1 MREKEIRPANKIL
14 IIIISLLAILAI
26 LLWINYILIKPNTVA
41 TVQTLEEI
49 KLKSVVQNHLLFS
62 DIKINEEKGEYVVTS
77 KVTNLTSN
85 ILSISPITMTFRD
98 SDKNEIASIT
108 SYLGSNI
115 TEEASKTLYIKT
127 NVNLF
132 TARSVDVEVQ
142 TNL

>member
-62 DIKINEEKGEYVVTS
+62 DIKITEEKGEYVVTS

-108 SYLGSNI
+108 SYLGSTI

>member
-14 IIIISLLAILAI
+14 IIIISLLTILAT

-49 KLKSVVQNHLLFS
+49 KLKSFVQNHLLFS
-62 DIKINEEKGEYVVTS
+62 DIKITEEKGEYIVTS

-85 ILSISPITMTFRD
+85 ILSLSPITMTFRD

-127 NVNLF
+127 NVNLLE
-132 TARSVDVEVQ
+132 ARSVDVEVQ

>member
-14 IIIISLLAILAI
+14 IIIISLLTILAT

-108 SYLGSNI
+108 SYLGSTI

>member
-14 IIIISLLAILAI
+14 IIIISLLAILAT

-49 KLKSVVQNHLLFS
+49 KLKSFVQNHLLFS
-62 DIKINEEKGEYVVTS
+62 DIKITEEKGEYIVTS

-85 ILSISPITMTFRD
+85 ILSLSPITMTFRD

-127 NVNLF
+127 NVNLLE
-132 TARSVDVEVQ
+132 ARSVDVEVQ

>member
-14 IIIISLLAILAI
+14 IIIISLLAILAT

-62 DIKINEEKGEYVVTS
+62 DIKITEEKGEYIVTS

-85 ILSISPITMTFRD
+85 ILSLSPITMTFRD

-108 SYLGSNI
+108 SYLGSTI

>member
-1 MREKEIRPANKIL
+1 MREKEISPANKIL

-62 DIKINEEKGEYVVTS
+62 DIKITEEKDEYIVTS

-85 ILSISPITMTFRD
+85 ILSISPITMNFRD

-115 TEEASKTLYIKT
+115 TEEVSKTLYIKT
-127 NVNLF
+127 NVNLLE
-132 TARSVDVEVQ
+132 ARSVDVEVQ

>member
-14 IIIISLLAILAI
+14 IIIISLLAILAT

-62 DIKINEEKGEYVVTS
+62 DIKINEEKDEYIVTS

-85 ILSISPITMTFRD
+85 ILSISPITMNFRD

-115 TEEASKTLYIKT
+115 TEEVSKTLYIKT
-127 NVNLF
+127 NVNLLE
-132 TARSVDVEVQ
+132 ARSVDVEVQ

>member
-26 LLWINYILIKPNTVA
+26 LLWINYIIIKPNTVA

-62 DIKINEEKGEYVVTS
+62 DIKITEDKDEYIVTS

-85 ILSISPITMTFRD
+85 ILSISPITMNFRD

-115 TEEASKTLYIKT
+115 TEEVSKTLYIKT
-127 NVNLF
+127 NVNLLE
-132 TARSVDVEVQ
+132 ARSVDVEVQ

>member
-14 IIIISLLAILAI
+14 IIIISLLAILAT

-98 SDKNEIASIT
+98 SDK
-108 SYLGSNI
+108 
-115 TEEASKTLYIKT
+115 K
-127 NVNLF
+127 
-132 TARSVDVEVQ
+132 
-142 TNL
+142 

>member
-14 IIIISLLAILAI
+14 IIIISLLAILAT

-62 DIKINEEKGEYVVTS
+62 DIKIAEEKDEYIVTS

-85 ILSISPITMTFRD
+85 ILSISPITMNFRD

-108 SYLGSNI
+108 SYLGSTI

>member
-14 IIIISLLAILAI
+14 IIIISLLAILAT

-62 DIKINEEKGEYVVTS
+62 DIKIAEEKDEYIVTS
-77 KVTNLTSN
+77 KDTNLTSN
-85 ILSISPITMTFRD
+85 ILSISPITMNFRD

-108 SYLGSNI
+108 SYLGSTI

>member
-85 ILSISPITMTFRD
+85 ILSISPITMNFRD

-108 SYLGSNI
+108 SYLGSTI

>member
-98 SDKNEIASIT
+98 RDKNEIASIT
-108 SYLGSNI
+108 SYLGSTI

>member
-14 IIIISLLAILAI
+14 IIIISLLTILAT
-26 LLWINYILIKPNTVA
+26 LLWINYLLIKPNTVA

-62 DIKINEEKGEYVVTS
+62 DIKITEEKGEYVVTS

-108 SYLGSNI
+108 SYLGSTI

>member
-14 IIIISLLAILAI
+14 IIIISLLAILAT

-62 DIKINEEKGEYVVTS
+62 DIKITEEKDEYIVTS

-85 ILSISPITMTFRD
+85 ILSLSPITMNFRD

-127 NVNLF
+127 NVNLLE
-132 TARSVDVEVQ
+132 ARSVDVEVQ

>member
-14 IIIISLLAILAI
+14 IIIISLLAILAT

-62 DIKINEEKGEYVVTS
+62 DIKITEEKGEYIVTS

-85 ILSISPITMTFRD
+85 ILSLSPITMTFRD

-127 NVNLF
+127 NVNLLE
-132 TARSVDVEVQ
+132 ARSVDVEVQ

>member
-14 IIIISLLAILAI
+14 IIIISLLTILAT

-62 DIKINEEKGEYVVTS
+62 DIKITEEKGEYIVTS

-85 ILSISPITMTFRD
+85 ILSLSPITMTFRD

-127 NVNLF
+127 NVNLLE
-132 TARSVDVEVQ
+132 ARSVDVEVQ

>member
-14 IIIISLLAILAI
+14 IIIISLLAILAT

-98 SDKNEIASIT
+98 SDKNEIVSIT
-108 SYLGSNI
+108 SYLGSTI

>member
-14 IIIISLLAILAI
+14 IIIISLLAILAT

-108 SYLGSNI
+108 SYLGS
-115 TEEASKTLYIKT
+115 TCLLYT
-127 NVNLF
+127 SDAADEL
-132 TARSVDVEVQ
+132 
-142 TNL
+142 

>member
-14 IIIISLLAILAI
+14 IIIISLLAILAT

-49 KLKSVVQNHLLFS
+49 KLKSFVQNHLLFS
-62 DIKINEEKGEYVVTS
+62 DIKITEEKGEYIVTS

-85 ILSISPITMTFRD
+85 ILSLSPITMTFRD

-108 SYLGSNI
+108 SYLGSNV

-127 NVNLF
+127 NVNLLE
-132 TARSVDVEVQ
+132 ARSVDVEVQ

>member
-14 IIIISLLAILAI
+14 IIIISLLAILAT

-62 DIKINEEKGEYVVTS
+62 DIKITEEKGEYIVTS

-85 ILSISPITMTFRD
+85 ILSLSPITMTFRD

>member
-14 IIIISLLAILAI
+14 IIIISLLAILAT

-85 ILSISPITMTFRD
+85 ILSLSPITMTFRD

-127 NVNLF
+127 NVNLLE
-132 TARSVDVEVQ
+132 ARSVDVEVQ

>member
-14 IIIISLLAILAI
+14 IIIISLLAILAT

-62 DIKINEEKGEYVVTS
+62 DIKITEEKGEYVVTS

-108 SYLGSNI
+108 SYLGSTI

>member
-14 IIIISLLAILAI
+14 IIIISLLAILAT

-62 DIKINEEKGEYVVTS
+62 DIKITEEKDEYIVTS

-127 NVNLF
+127 NVNLLE
-132 TARSVDVEVQ
+132 ARSVDVEVQ

>member
-14 IIIISLLAILAI
+14 IIIISLLAILAT

-62 DIKINEEKGEYVVTS
+62 DIKITEEKGEYVVTS

-85 ILSISPITMTFRD
+85 ILSISPITMNFRD

-115 TEEASKTLYIKT
+115 TEEVSKTLYIKT
-127 NVNLF
+127 NVNLLE
-132 TARSVDVEVQ
+132 ARSVDVEVQ

>member
-14 IIIISLLAILAI
+14 IIIISLLAILAT

-62 DIKINEEKGEYVVTS
+62 DIKITEEKGEYIVTS

-85 ILSISPITMTFRD
+85 ILSLSPITMTFRD

-127 NVNLF
+127 NVNLLE
-132 TARSVDVEVQ
+132 ARSVDVDVQ

>member
-14 IIIISLLAILAI
+14 IIIISLLAILAT

-62 DIKINEEKGEYVVTS
+62 DIKITEEKGEYIVTS

-85 ILSISPITMTFRD
+85 ILSLSPITMAFRD

-127 NVNLF
+127 NVNLLE
-132 TARSVDVEVQ
+132 ARSVDVEVQ

>member
-14 IIIISLLAILAI
+14 IIIISLLAILAT

-85 ILSISPITMTFRD
+85 ILSLSPITMTFRD
-98 SDKNEIASIT
+98 SDKNE
-108 SYLGSNI
+108 LP
-115 TEEASKTLYIKT
+115 
-127 NVNLF
+127 V
-132 TARSVDVEVQ
+132 
-142 TNL
+142 

>member
-14 IIIISLLAILAI
+14 IIIISLLAILAT

-62 DIKINEEKGEYVVTS
+62 DIKITEEKDEYIVTS

-85 ILSISPITMTFRD
+85 ILSISPITMNFRD

-115 TEEASKTLYIKT
+115 TEEVSKTLYIKT
-127 NVNLF
+127 NVNLLE
-132 TARSVDVEVQ
+132 ARSVDVEVQ

>member
-62 DIKINEEKGEYVVTS
+62 DIKITEEKDEYIVTS

-85 ILSISPITMTFRD
+85 ILSISPITMNFRD

-115 TEEASKTLYIKT
+115 TEEVSKTLYIKT
-127 NVNLF
+127 NVNLLE
-132 TARSVDVEVQ
+132 ARSVDVEVQ

>member
-14 IIIISLLAILAI
+14 IIIISLLTILST
-26 LLWINYILIKPNTVA
+26 LLWINYLLIKPNTVA

-62 DIKINEEKGEYVVTS
+62 DIKITEEKGEYIVTS

-85 ILSISPITMTFRD
+85 ILSLSPITMTFRD

-127 NVNLF
+127 NVNLLE
-132 TARSVDVEVQ
+132 ARSVDVEVQ

>member
-14 IIIISLLAILAI
+14 IIIISLLAILAT
-26 LLWINYILIKPNTVA
+26 LLWINYVLIKPNTVA

-62 DIKINEEKGEYVVTS
+62 DIKITEEKGEYIVTS

-85 ILSISPITMTFRD
+85 ILSLSPITMTFRD

-108 SYLGSNI
+108 SYLGSTI

>member
-1 MREKEIRPANKIL
+1 MLEKEIRPANKIL
-14 IIIISLLAILAI
+14 IIIISLLAILAT

-62 DIKINEEKGEYVVTS
+62 DIKITEEKGEYIVTS

-85 ILSISPITMTFRD
+85 ILSLSPITMTFRD

-127 NVNLF
+127 NVNLLE
-132 TARSVDVEVQ
+132 ARSVDVEVQ

>member
-108 SYLGSNI
+108 SYLGSNM
-115 TEEASKTLYIKT
+115 TEEVSKTLYIKT
-127 NVNLF
+127 NVNLLE
-132 TARSVDVEVQ
+132 ARSVDVEVQ

>member
-14 IIIISLLAILAI
+14 IIIISLLAILAT

-49 KLKSVVQNHLLFS
+49 KLKSFVQNHLLFS
-62 DIKINEEKGEYVVTS
+62 DIKITEEKGEYIVTS

-85 ILSISPITMTFRD
+85 ILSLSPITMAFRD

-127 NVNLF
+127 NVNLLE
-132 TARSVDVEVQ
+132 ARSVDVEVQ

>member
-14 IIIISLLAILAI
+14 IIIISLSAILAT

-62 DIKINEEKGEYVVTS
+62 DIKITEEKGEYIVTS

-85 ILSISPITMTFRD
+85 ILSLSPITMTFRD

-127 NVNLF
+127 NVNLLE
-132 TARSVDVEVQ
+132 ARSVDVEVQ

>member
-108 SYLGSNI
+108 SYLGSTI

>member
-14 IIIISLLAILAI
+14 IIIISLLAILAT

-49 KLKSVVQNHLLFS
+49 KSKSVVQNHLLFS
-62 DIKINEEKGEYVVTS
+62 DIKITEEKGEYIVTS

-85 ILSISPITMTFRD
+85 ILSLSPITMTFRD

-127 NVNLF
+127 NVNLLE
-132 TARSVDVEVQ
+132 ARSVDVEVQ

>member
-115 TEEASKTLYIKT
+115 TEEVSKTLYIKT
-127 NVNLF
+127 NVNLLE
-132 TARSVDVEVQ
+132 ARSVDVEVQ